1 MKSIMI
7 LFELEIWLQKLSKKL
22 LLMHRYCEEFQQNP
36 LCYVVGK
43 RASKRWSEAGHWMEA
58 TA

>member
-1 MKSIMI
+1 MI
-7 LFELEIWLQKLSKKL
+7 LFELEIWLQKLYKEL